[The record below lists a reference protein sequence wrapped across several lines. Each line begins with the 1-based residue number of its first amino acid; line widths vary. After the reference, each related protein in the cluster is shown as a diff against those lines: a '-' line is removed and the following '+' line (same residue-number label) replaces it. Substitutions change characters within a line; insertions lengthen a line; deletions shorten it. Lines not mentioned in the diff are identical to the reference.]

1 MTNVFDFISA
11 NYGQWLYGLATISII
26 FLVLSILFIPY
37 LVARIPADYFL
48 TPSKSEKI
56 KSRSWH
62 SIIWLLLR
70 NLFGA
75 FLILAGIIMLVLPG
89 QGILT
94 ILAGLFVMYFPGKYK
109 LERYIVSKPA
119 VLNSLN
125 WIRRRQ
131 NVSEIQIH

>member
-11 NYGQWLYGLATISII
+11 NFAQGLYALATVSVI
-26 FLVLSILFIPY
+26 FLLVSILLIPI

-48 TPSKSEKI
+48 QPDKSVRI
-56 KSRSWH
+56 KSRSW
-62 SIIWLLLR
+62 SSLVLLIVR
-70 NLFGA
+70 NIFGA
-75 FLILAGIIMLVLPG
+75 LLILAGIIMLALPG

-94 ILAGLFVMYFPGKYK
+94 ILAGLFVMNFPGKYK
-109 LERYIVSKPA
+109 LERYIVSKPT

-131 NVSEIQIH
+131 KISEIRIN

>member
-1 MTNVFDFISA
+1 MANVFDFISA
-11 NYGQWLYGLATISII
+11 NYAQWLYGLATVSVV
-26 FLVLSILFIPY
+26 FLIVSILFIPY

-48 TPSKSEKI
+48 ASDKSESI

-62 SIIWLLLR
+62 SLIWLFLR
-70 NLFGA
+70 NIFGA
-75 FLILAGIIMLVLPG
+75 FLILAGIIMLALPG

-94 ILAGLFVMYFPGKYK
+94 ILAGLFVMNFPGKYK

-131 NVSEIQIH
+131 KISEIRIN